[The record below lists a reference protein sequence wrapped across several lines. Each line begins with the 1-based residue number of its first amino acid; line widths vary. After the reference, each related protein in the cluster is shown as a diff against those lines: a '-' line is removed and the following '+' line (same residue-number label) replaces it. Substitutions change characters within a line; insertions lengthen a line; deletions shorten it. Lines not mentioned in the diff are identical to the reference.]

1 MTPLPLAIDAQ
12 HPSFEG
18 HFPSRPIVPGVVLL
32 DCGLRAIAAHRST
45 SFGSASHG
53 DVRIGTAKFL
63 SMVGPGEPVRLE
75 IEASST
81 AAVPDGYR
89 LRIFAGRPDNERLA
103 VSGNVSFDPVAT
115 DTNL

>member
-1 MTPLPLAIDAQ
+1 MTHLPLAIDAQ

-32 DCGLRAIAAHRST
+32 DCGLRAIAVHRGGQ
-45 SFGSASHG
+45 GSVSRG
-53 DVRIGTAKFL
+53 DVRIGAAKFL

-89 LRIFAGRPDNERLA
+89 LRIYAGRPDDERLA
-103 VSGNVSFDPVAT
+103 VSGNVSFDPLAT